1 MALKR
6 HAFIVLLFLAAGLVF
21 AANKPA
27 PSVEIDIPYEKFTLD
42 NGLTL
47 LVHEDHKAPIVA
59 VNVWYHV
66 GSKNEKPGKTGFAH
80 LFEHLM
86 FNGSENFNNDY
97 FQAMEAIGATDL
109 NGTTSED
116 RTNYFQNVPTSALD
130 LALWMESDRMGHL
143 LGAVGQPKLDEQRG
157 VVQNE
162 KRQYDNEPY
171 SVSEELITKAC
182 FMPGHPYS
190 WTVIGSMEDLDA
202 AKLTD
207 VHEWFKAY
215 YGPSNAV
222 LVVAGDV
229 TPQTALEKV
238 KRFFGDIPPGPPVA
252 SHSTWIA
259 KRAGEHRQ
267 IAQDRVPQAR
277 LYKVWNIPE
286 WGSKDETYLDLVSDV
301 LASGKTSR
309 LYKRLVYEDQ
319 IATAV
324 SAFLD
329 AREIA
334 GLFEIVATV
343 KPGVE
348 IAAVEKAVNEEIAK
362 LLESGPTEAEVKRV
376 KTQVVA
382 GFVRG
387 IERIGGF
394 GGKSDILAQNLVYA
408 GDPGHYKV
416 TLKTIQNATAR
427 DLHAAARR
435 WLSDGAYTLEILPFP
450 ELAAAEKSDVDRTK
464 LPVPSAQPDASFPAL
479 EKGRL
484 SNGLN
489 IILARR
495 TTIPV
500 VALQLIVNA
509 GYASDRSGLPGTA
522 RLAMDML
529 DEGTK
534 KRNALQISDELS
546 GLGSTLGTGSDLDMS
561 VVRLNTLKQNLDAS
575 LDIFADVVLNPVFPE
590 ADFKRLQ
597 AQTLAGIQREK
608 VTPIQM
614 ALRVFPQLLYGKEH
628 AYGNPLT
635 GSGTET
641 SVAKM
646 TAADLIRFHQVWFKP
661 GNSTL
666 VAVGDITLAEL
677 QPRLEKLFAAWP
689 SGAVPE
695 KIIAAVD
702 QKPAAE
708 IYLVDRPG
716 SQQSIVFCGHVA
728 PPNANPDEL
737 AIQVLN
743 SLLGG
748 DFTSRINMN
757 LREDKHWTYGAG
769 SFLWDARGQRPFI
782 VYSSVQSDK
791 TAESMREITKE
802 LSQVIAERPV
812 EAPEFEKARN
822 NQVLQLAGLWETGNA
837 VAGSIGEIVRYGY
850 PENHFNTY
858 AERLRK
864 LAPEDVNRAGK
875 SILHPDRLVWVVVG
889 DRSKIEAGLRDLGWA
904 KIQLMD
910 ADGNPVQ

>member
-6 HAFIVLLFLAAGLVF
+6 HAFIVLLLLAATFAF
-21 AANKPA
+21 AANKAA

-143 LGAVGQPKLDEQRG
+143 LGAVDQAKLDEQRG

-162 KRQYDNEPY
+162 KRQYENEPY
-171 SVSEELITKAC
+171 AVSEELITQAC
-182 FMPGHPYS
+182 FQPGHPYS

-202 AKLTD
+202 AKLND
-207 VHEWFKAY
+207 VHEWFKAF

-229 TPQTALEKV
+229 TPETAFEKV
-238 KRFFGDIPPGPPVA
+238 KRYFGDIPPGPPV
-252 SHSTWIA
+252 SRHSTWIA
-259 KRAGEHRQ
+259 KRSGEHRQ
-267 IAQDRVPQAR
+267 IAEDRVPQAR
-277 LYKVWNIPE
+277 LYKVWNMPE
-286 WGSKDETYLDLVSDV
+286 WGSKDGTYLDLVSDV

-319 IATAV
+319 IATSV
-324 SAFLD
+324 SAFID
-329 AREIA
+329 IREIA
-334 GLFEIVATV
+334 GLFQIIATV

-348 IAAVEKAVNEEIAK
+348 IAAVEKAVNEELAK
-362 LLESGPTEAEVKRV
+362 LLEKGPTEAEVKRV
-376 KTQVVA
+376 KTQYVA

-394 GGKSDILAQNLVYA
+394 GGKSDILAQNFVFA

-416 TLKTIQNATAR
+416 TLKTVQNLTGR
-427 DLHAAARR
+427 DLHDAARR
-435 WLSDGAYTLEILPFP
+435 WLSDGAYTLEIRPFP
-450 ELAAAEKSDVDRTK
+450 ELSAAEKSDVDRTK
-464 LPVPSAQPDASFPAL
+464 LPVPSEQPDASFPVI

-489 IILARR
+489 IMLARR
-495 TTIPV
+495 TTVPV
-500 VALQLIVNA
+500 VNLQLIVNA
-509 GYASDRSGLPGTA
+509 GYASDMSGLPGTA

-534 KRNALQISDELS
+534 KRTALQISEELA
-546 GLGSTLGTGSDLDMS
+546 GLGSGIGTGSDLDMS

-614 ALRVFPQLLYGKEH
+614 ALRVFPGLLYGREH

-635 GSGTET
+635 GSGNEA

-646 TAADLIRFHQVWFKP
+646 TAADLVRFHQTWFKP
-661 GNSTL
+661 GNATL

-695 KIIAAVD
+695 KNIATVNH
-702 QKPAAE
+702 KPGAE
-708 IYLVDRPG
+708 IYLIDRPG

-737 AIQVLN
+737 AMQVLN

-769 SFLWDARGQRPFI
+769 SFLVDARGQRPFI

-791 TAESMREITKE
+791 TADSMREIVKE
-802 LSQVIAERPV
+802 MSQVISDRPV
-812 EAPEFEKARN
+812 TPAEFEKARN
-822 NQVLQLAGLWETGNA
+822 NQVLQLAGQWETGSS
-837 VAGSIGEIVRYGY
+837 VSGSIGDIVRYGY
-850 PENHFNTY
+850 PENHFITY

-864 LAPEDVNRAGK
+864 LTTEDANRAGK
-875 SILHPDRLVWVVVG
+875 TLLHPDKMVWVVVG
-889 DRSKIEAGLRDLGWA
+889 DRSKIEADLNGLGWA